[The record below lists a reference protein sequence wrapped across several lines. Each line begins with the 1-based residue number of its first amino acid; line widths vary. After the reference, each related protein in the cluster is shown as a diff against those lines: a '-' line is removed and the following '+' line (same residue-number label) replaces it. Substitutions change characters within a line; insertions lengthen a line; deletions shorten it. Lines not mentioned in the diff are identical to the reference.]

1 MTSVTVYSAEWCP
14 WCRMAKKWLDQHK
27 IKYKNIDI
35 DKDPQVAEELIK
47 KSGQTGI
54 PVIDIDG
61 KIVIGFNEPA
71 LRKLLKVK

>member
-1 MTSVTVYSAEWCP
+1 MTNVTLYSAEWCP
-14 WCRMAKKWLDQHK
+14 WCHMTKDWLTKHK
-27 IKYKNIDI
+27 IKYKNIDV
-35 DKDPQVAEELIK
+35 DKDPSAAEELVK